1 VNDTDKVVITMSR
14 VDTLIADTAVAV
26 LKPTWLS
33 VNTGIDVDFG
43 EFPTRFSGQLNIP
56 AAALRLA
63 TLSSIGF
70 PMDLYLRVGARRPG
84 TGDSVF
90 LAIPAS
96 ERRLLPGSD
105 IVRFDSSEVGQFL
118 SQFSTELP
126 ESLRIM
132 GQVLANPHDMYN
144 PTLAGVGSVGRNSS
158 LSGMVDLEVPLMLG
172 ISNGMYADT
181 VSLGDTTGDGYVDYS
196 INRER
201 INELNSGRLF
211 FDVVNGIPLQVTVTV
226 RLLNSSRQTILV
238 LPQSGQGIQVG
249 AAGVDGQGNV
259 NTAVRSTSSVELN
272 RQEVHEFIPA
282 AFLAY
287 SVSLNTTPGSPA
299 VRFRTTDFVRLRVWS
314 NLSYRV
320 NG

>member
-1 VNDTDKVVITMSR
+1 
-14 VDTLIADTAVAV
+14 
-26 LKPTWLS
+26 
-33 VNTGIDVDFG
+33 
-43 EFPTRFSGQLNIP
+43 
-56 AAALRLA
+56 
-63 TLSSIGF
+63 
-70 PMDLYLRVGARRPG
+70 
-84 TGDSVF
+84 
-90 LAIPAS
+90 
-96 ERRLLPGSD
+96 
-105 IVRFDSSEVGQFL
+105 
-118 SQFSTELP
+118 
-126 ESLRIM
+126 
-132 GQVLANPHDMYN
+132 
-144 PTLAGVGSVGRNSS
+144 
-158 LSGMVDLEVPLMLG
+158 
-172 ISNGMYADT
+172 